1 MNGLTVNGHQAM
13 AIAESMTYSRERI
26 QIANPG
32 ILLRSLASS
41 VKATFESIERMLTM
55 ATQEATYCNLNPA
68 ECRGIA

>member
-1 MNGLTVNGHQAM
+1 M
-13 AIAESMTYSRERI
+13 AIAESMTYARERI

-41 VKATFESIERMLTM
+41 VKSTFESIERVFTV
-55 ATQEATYCNLNPA
+55 ATQEASYCTYNPA